1 MELHLKTDSKS
12 STTKP
17 PDPSE
22 FPCIPVL
29 LQILMSEYDQE
40 RLRAER
46 IDSKT
51 MGLLTII
58 VALITIYVP
67 IFPFSDFAAVY
78 SKWKTCTIVPFFFS
92 VFILLGVAA
101 ILLAIYSV
109 RKLVDAYKTK
119 VYQAVNIA
127 NFNSNQKLSQSTAA
141 PFQLELIDHYQS
153 IILENSNIN
162 ANKAETIDKQFQN
175 VMIIFALLSISA
187 IGTLICKGI

>member
-12 STTKP
+12 STTKPPDP

-78 SKWKTCTIVPFFFS
+78 SKWKTCTIVPFLFS
-92 VFILLGVAA
+92 VVILLGVAA
-101 ILLAIYSV
+101 ILLAIE
-109 RKLVDAYKTK
+109 
-119 VYQAVNIA
+119 I
-127 NFNSNQKLSQSTAA
+127 
-141 PFQLELIDHYQS
+141 ES
-153 IILENSNIN
+153 INCGAFPVGIN
-162 ANKAETIDKQFQN
+162 
-175 VMIIFALLSISA
+175 
-187 IGTLICKGI
+187 